1 MKVVLFFCAYV
12 LLSQQHLLKKKILS
26 SLSCL
31 CTFVK
36 IQLASAI
43 YRLNAIPIKI
53 PMIFFTELKFIW
65 NYKRSRIV
73 KEALG
78 EKHKAGD
85 ITFQDF
91 TEYYN
96 VNSTQNSLVLAE
108 IQIYE
113 SI

>member
-1 MKVVLFFCAYV
+1 
-12 LLSQQHLLKKKILS
+12 
-26 SLSCL
+26 
-31 CTFVK
+31 
-36 IQLASAI
+36 
-43 YRLNAIPIKI
+43 
-53 PMIFFTELKFIW
+53 MIFFTELKFIW

-96 VNSTQNSLVLAE
+96 ANSTQNSLVLAE